1 MLIYSENP
9 SAGFNYEI
17 LDKYEAGIVLTGAE
31 VKSIKTNGL
40 SLKSSYVKIMSSE
53 EVYLLN
59 SHISKYK
66 PASNTQQNYDPER
79 SRKLLLNKRE
89 INKLIGKVQDKGL
102 TIVPL
107 KVYANG
113 RNIKIEI
120 ALARGKK
127 LYDKRDD
134 MKKKEEKRRAER
146 AVKLG
151 EY

>member
-1 MLIYSENP
+1 MPIYCEN
-9 SAGFNYEI
+9 SAAGFNYEI
-17 LDKYEAGIVLTGAE
+17 LDKYEAGIVLTGPE
-31 VKSIKTNGL
+31 VKSIKTHGI
-40 SLKSSYVKIMSSE
+40 SLKAAYVKIMGNE

-59 SHISKYK
+59 SHVSKYK
-66 PASNTQQNYDPER
+66 PANSMQQFYDPER

-89 INKLIGKVQDKGL
+89 INKLIGKVRDKGL
-102 TIVPL
+102 TIIPL
-107 KVYANG
+107 KVYSSQ
-113 RNIKIEI
+113 RKIKIEI

-134 MKKKEEKRRAER
+134 MKKKEETRRAER

>member
-1 MLIYSENP
+1 MPTYSENP
-9 SAGFNYEI
+9 TANFNYEI
-17 LDKYEAGIVLTGAE
+17 LDKYEAGIVLTGPE
-31 VKSIKTNGL
+31 VKSIKTHGL
-40 SLKSSYVKIMSSE
+40 SLKAAFVKIMNSG

-66 PASNTQQNYDPER
+66 PAVNVQQHYDPER

-102 TIVPL
+102 TIIPL
-107 KVYANG
+107 KVYSKN

-127 LYDKRDD
+127 LFDKRED

-146 AVKLG
+146 AVKFG